1 MKDTMAYKTFIGSV
15 HYSEDDGI
23 FYGKLEAINDL
34 VTFEGKSVAELKKA
48 FREAVDD
55 YIRTCR
61 ELGREPQKPFKGT
74 FNVRVPAEVHRKAA
88 LEAVKEGISLNEFVQ
103 KAIVRE
109 FGWLASVCDTKKSL
123 IRPGDTRRVLS
134 KGHL

>member
-1 MKDTMAYKTFIGSV
+1 MKDTMTYKTFIGSV
-15 HYSEDDGI
+15 HYSEDDEI
-23 FYGKLEAINDL
+23 FHGKLEAINDL
-34 VTFEGKSVAELKKA
+34 VTFEGRSVAELKKA

-88 LEAVKEGISLNEFVQ
+88 LEAVKEGISLNEFVH

-109 FGWLASVCDTKKSL
+109 
-123 IRPGDTRRVLS
+123 LS
-134 KGHL
+134 GG

>member
-1 MKDTMAYKTFIGSV
+1 MKDTMTCKTFIGSV
-15 HYSEDDGI
+15 HYSEDDEI

-55 YIRTCR
+55 YIQTCR
-61 ELGREPQKPFKGT
+61 ELGREPQKPFRGT

-109 FGWLASVCDTKKSL
+109 
-123 IRPGDTRRVLS
+123 LS
-134 KGHL
+134 GG

>member
-1 MKDTMAYKTFIGSV
+1 MKDTMTYKTFIGSV
-15 HYSEDDGI
+15 HYSEDDEI
-23 FYGKLEAINDL
+23 FHGKLEAINDL
-34 VTFEGKSVAELKKA
+34 VTFEGKSVAGLKKA

-109 FGWLASVCDTKKSL
+109 
-123 IRPGDTRRVLS
+123 LS
-134 KGHL
+134 GG